1 MEFLIVTGMSGSG
14 KSSCIKVLED
24 IGFFCIDNMPPA
36 LIPNFA
42 ALCNELGAD
51 NGGENGIRRVAIV
64 TDIRG
69 GVMFLKLSERIVE
82 LRNTDGIK
90 VKVMF
95 LEASKEVL
103 MKRYSETR
111 RKHPLDE
118 ISDGDLGKAIDAEI
132 ELLSDVRIHADYI
145 IDSSLLT
152 TAQLKEQIAEL
163 FLDKPTDRLIVSCM
177 SFGFKY
183 GVPGEADLVFDVR
196 CLPNPFY
203 VPELKHKTGLDKE
216 VRDYVMNCE
225 ESNTLEQKIRELC
238 DFLIPLYIKEGKSR
252 LVIAFGCT
260 GGKHRS
266 ITFAERTAEHY
277 RQAGYNVRTVHRDKD
292 KK

>member
-1 MEFLIVTGMSGSG
+1 MEFIIVTGMSGSG
-14 KSSCIKVLED
+14 KSSCIQVLED
-24 IGFFCIDNMPPA
+24 IGFFCVDNMPPA

-42 ALCNELGAD
+42 ALCL
-51 NGGENGIRRVAIV
+51 ENAAENSSVPDRVAIV

-69 GVMFLKLSERIVE
+69 GTLFFKLSDGIAK
-82 LRNTDGIK
+82 LRNTDGVD
-90 VKVMF
+90 VKLLF

-111 RKHPLDE
+111 RPHPLDE
-118 ISDGDLGKAIDAEI
+118 AAGGDISKAIDAEA
-132 ELLSDVRIHADYI
+132 ELLSETRTHADYI

-152 TAQLKEQIAEL
+152 STQLKEQIANL
-163 FLDKPTDRLIVSCM
+163 FLDKPTDRINISCM

-183 GVPGEADLVFDVR
+183 GVPGEADLVFDLR
-196 CLPNPFY
+196 TLPNPFY

-216 VRDYVMNCE
+216 VRDYVMNSE
-225 ESNTLEQKIRELC
+225 NSVELERKIRDMV
-238 DFLIPLYIKEGKSR
+238 DFMLPQYLQVGKSR
-252 LVIAFGCT
+252 LVLAFGCT

-266 ITFAERTAEHY
+266 ITFAERTAEY
-277 RQAGYNVRTVHRDKD
+277 YKESGYSVMTVHRDRG

>member
-1 MEFLIVTGMSGSG
+1 MEFIIVTGMSGGG
-14 KSSCIKVLED
+14 KSSAIKVLED
-24 IGFFCIDNMPPA
+24 IGYFCIDNMPPQ

-42 ALCNELGAD
+42 AICS
-51 NGGENGIRRVAIV
+51 ENGEINKVAIV

-69 GVMFLKLSERIVE
+69 GTLFLKLSEGISG
-82 LRNTDGIK
+82 LANTDGID
-90 VKVMF
+90 VKVLF

-118 ISDGDLGKAIDAEI
+118 VSGGDLSKAIDAEA
-132 ELLSDVRIHADYI
+132 ELLSDIRANADYK

-152 TAQLKEQIAEL
+152 TAQLKGQIAEL
-163 FLDKPTDRLIVSCM
+163 FLDKPSDSIIVSCM

-216 VRDYVMNCE
+216 VRDYVMRHE
-225 ESNTLEQKIRELC
+225 QSRILESKIWDMA
-238 DFLIPLYIKEGKSR
+238 DFLLPCYISEGKSR

-266 ITFAERTAEHY
+266 ITFAERTAAHLRDKECK
-277 RQAGYNVRTVHRDKD
+277 VRIVHRDIEKGR
-292 KK
+292 

>member
-1 MEFLIVTGMSGSG
+1 MEFVIVTGISGSG
-14 KSSCIKVLED
+14 KSSAVKVLED
-24 IGFFCIDNMPPA
+24 IGFFCIDNMPPQ

-42 ALCNELGAD
+42 AMCNE
-51 NGGENGIRRVAIV
+51 NTEITKVAIV

-69 GVMFLKLSERIVE
+69 GAMFFKLSECIAKMHIAGI
-82 LRNTDGIK
+82 NIK
-90 VKVMF
+90 VLF

-103 MKRYSETR
+103 MKRYKETR

-118 ISDGDLGKAIDAEI
+118 VSGGDISKAIDAEI
-132 ELLSDVRIHADYI
+132 ELLREIREDADYI
-145 IDSSLLT
+145 VDSSFLSSG
-152 TAQLKEQIAEL
+152 QLKEQIADL
-163 FLDKPTDRLIVSCM
+163 FLEKPMDRMMVSCM

-203 VPELKHKTGLDKE
+203 LPELKHKTGRDSE
-216 VRDYVMNCE
+216 VRDYVMGF
-225 ESNTLEQKIRELC
+225 EQSCVLRDKLFDLIG
-238 DFLIPLYIKEGKSR
+238 FLLPHYVSEGKSR

-266 ITFAERTAEHY
+266 VTFAELTAAFLREKECK
-277 RQAGYNVRTVHRDKD
+277 VKTLHRDIEK
-292 KK
+292 

>member
-82 LRNTDGIK
+82 LRNTDGIN

>member
-1 MEFLIVTGMSGSG
+1 MEFVIVTGISGSG
-14 KSSCIKVLED
+14 KSSCIQVLED
-24 IGFFCIDNMPPA
+24 IDYFCIDNMPPQ
-36 LIPNFA
+36 LISNFA
-42 ALCNELGAD
+42 EICSESRND
-51 NGGENGIRRVAIV
+51 TGEKISKVAIV

-69 GVMFLKLSERIVE
+69 GELFLKLSDSIAK
-82 LRNTDGIK
+82 LKNTDGIN
-90 VKVMF
+90 VKVLF
-95 LEASKEVL
+95 LEATKDVL

-118 ISDGDLGKAIDAEI
+118 VSGGDLSKAIDAEI
-132 ELLSDVRIHADYI
+132 ELLSDIRANADYI

-152 TAQLKEQIAEL
+152 STQLKEQIAEL
-163 FLDKPTDRLIVSCM
+163 FWEKPGNRMILSCM

-216 VRDYVMNCE
+216 VRDYVMN
-225 ESNTLEQKIRELC
+225 SEQSIEFENKIYGMIE
-238 DFLIPLYIKEGKSR
+238 FLIPLYVREGKSR

-266 ITFAERTAEHY
+266 ITFAHRAAEHF
-277 RQAGYNVRTVHRDKD
+277 RERDCNVREVHRDIE